1 MTKPSS
7 DAGQSGPELSAR
19 AVILGLVVALIIGSA
34 YPYCVLKLGFGP
46 NLSVVSA
53 FLGFMTL
60 VPLVFVLR
68 RILPNVLDTN
78 ARENNVVQTMG
89 TSAGQTAFMCV
100 LLAAF
105 DMLNTKGVLNPPIHL
120 GTAQIFFWLCS
131 ASLLG
136 ILLAVPMRRHYI
148 DEENLTYADGLAAGE
163 TIVVL
168 HEGRAKGTSAQPL
181 LALIAG
187 GLASGVLMIATSFLK
202 LFPDTWLL
210 PGMAPM
216 NIGFNWSLLSF
227 GSGLLVGFRICM
239 AMAIG
244 TAISWFILPSFL
256 VSHGMIAEAT
266 YPLTLRWVMWPATG
280 LMVAGGLTSL
290 ALKWNLIVKT
300 FRGLRTSSAGEQG
313 QREFPMSWVVVGSVI
328 MSVIICLVQY
338 FSMGIPVWL
347 SFIAILLSLPL
358 MLVGLRVL
366 GETNWGPISA
376 MSNMMQAIFAFISPG
391 NVPVN
396 MSSSGLTGTIAVT
409 SEALM
414 QDFKAGQ
421 LIRSNPRNLTIA
433 QLLAA
438 PVGSLATALVYP
450 ILRDQFGLGPGGLS
464 SPISVKWAGFAEL
477 LTKGLSALPPGCLV
491 GLAIGIGVGII
502 LTLLAEKFEKHTP
515 SPAAIGIGMLIPAS
529 VLMTFILGGF
539 AQLIWAR
546 TSAASE
552 ENFRIPLASGLIAGE
567 ALLAVVLALLAAMGF
582 NF

>member
-1 MTKPSS
+1 MTEPSRL
-7 DAGQSGPELSAR
+7 APELSQR
-19 AVILGLVVALIIGSA
+19 SIIVGLIVAAIIGSA

-53 FLGFMTL
+53 FFGFIAL
-60 VPLVFVLR
+60 VLILR
-68 RILPNVLDTN
+68 AAGTN
-78 ARENNVVQTMG
+78 ARENNIVQTMG

-105 DMLNTKGVLNPPIHL
+105 DMLNQKGVLSPPIHL
-120 GTAQIFFWLCS
+120 GTWQIFFWLCS

-163 TIVVL
+163 TIRVL
-168 HEGRAKGTSAQPL
+168 HEGKESGASAVPVK
-181 LALIAG
+181 ALSFG
-187 GLASGVLMIATSFLK
+187 SLASAGLMFLTNFVH
-202 LFPDTWLL
+202 LFRDTWFL
-210 PGMAPM
+210 PGMQPM

-227 GSGLLVGFRICM
+227 GSGLLVGFRICF

-244 TAISWFILPSFL
+244 LVISWFILPSYL
-256 VSHGMIAEAT
+256 LHHGMIPEAT
-266 YPLTLRWVMWPATG
+266 YPATLRWVMWPATG
-280 LMVAGGLTSL
+280 LMVAGGLMSL
-290 ALKWNLIVKT
+290 ALKWSLIVKT
-300 FRGLRTSSAGEQG
+300 FRGLNTRKIKSSDV
-313 QREFPMSWVVVGSVI
+313 PMRWVVIGSVLMTI
-328 MSVIICLVQY
+328 VVCLVQF
-338 FSMGIPVWL
+338 FSMHIPLWL
-347 SFIAILLSLPL
+347 SLVAVLLSLPL

-421 LIRSNPRNLTIA
+421 LVHSNPRNLTIA
-433 QLLAA
+433 QLVAA
-438 PVGSLATALVYP
+438 PVGSMATALVYP
-450 ILRDQFGLGPGGLS
+450 VLRNKFGLGPDGLS

-477 LTKGLSALPPGCLV
+477 LTKGFDALPPGCLV
-491 GLAIGIGVGII
+491 GLAIGIAVGIL
-502 LTLLAEKFEKHTP
+502 LTLLAEKFGELVP
-515 SPAAIGIGMLIPAS
+515 SPSAIGIAMLLPAA
-529 VLMTFILGGF
+529 VLMTFILGGV
-539 AQLIWAR
+539 AQLIWAK
-546 TSAASE
+546 TSTHTE
-552 ENFRIPLASGLIAGE
+552 GTIRIPLASGLIAGE
-567 ALLAVVLALLAAMGF
+567 AILAVVQAVLAAAGI

>member
-1 MTKPSS
+1 MTD
-7 DAGQSGPELSAR
+7 DAVRPGPELTLRS
-19 AVILGLVVALIIGSA
+19 ILVGLVVAAIIGSA

-53 FLGFMTL
+53 FFGFIAL
-60 VPLVFVLR
+60 VLILR
-68 RILPNVLDTN
+68 ATGTN
-78 ARENNVVQTMG
+78 ARENNIVQTMG

-105 DMLNTKGVLNPPIHL
+105 DLLNSKQVLNPPIHL
-120 GTAQIFFWLCS
+120 GTFQIFFWLCS

-148 DEENLTYADGLAAGE
+148 DEENLTYADGMAAGE
-163 TIVVL
+163 TIKVL
-168 HEGRAKGTSAQPL
+168 HEGKDKGASAKPVKA
-181 LALIAG
+181 LAFG
-187 GLASGVLMIATSFLK
+187 GLASGLLMVLTSFLK

-210 PGMAPM
+210 PGMQPM

-227 GSGLLVGFRICM
+227 GSGLLVGFRICL

-244 TAISWFILPSFL
+244 TFVSWFLLPHYL
-256 VSHGMIAEAT
+256 VAHGMIPEQT
-266 YPLTLRWVMWPATG
+266 YPMTLRWVMWPATG

-300 FRGLRTSSAGEQG
+300 FRGLSASKLEG
-313 QREFPMSWVVVGSVI
+313 RDIPMQWVLIGSIV
-328 MSVIICLVQY
+328 MTVIICLVQ
-338 FSMGIPVWL
+338 FISMGIPVWL
-347 SFIAILLSLPL
+347 SFIAILLTLPL

-376 MSNMMQAIFAFISPG
+376 MSNMMQAVFAFISPG

-421 LIRSNPRNLTIA
+421 LVKSNPRNLTIA
-433 QLLAA
+433 QLIAA
-438 PVGSLATALVYP
+438 PVGSMATAIVYP
-450 ILRDQFGLGPGGLS
+450 VLRDKFGIGPQGLS

-491 GLAIGIGVGII
+491 GLAIGIAVGII
-502 LTLLAEKFEKHTP
+502 LTLLAEYVSEKTP

-529 VLMTFILGGF
+529 VLMTFIAGGVG
-539 AQLIWAR
+539 QLIWAR
-546 TSAASE
+546 TSPKSE
-552 ENFRIPLASGLIAGE
+552 EDIRIPLASGLICGE
-567 ALLAVVLALLAAMGF
+567 AILAVVLAVLAALGV

>member
-1 MTKPSS
+1 MSKANSTVR
-7 DAGQSGPELSAR
+7 QTGPELSPR
-19 AVILGLVVALIIGSA
+19 SIIIGLFVAMIIGSA

-60 VPLVFVLR
+60 VPLVFLFR
-68 RILPNVLDTN
+68 LIDTN
-78 ARENNVVQTMG
+78 ARENNIVQTMG

-163 TIVVL
+163 TILVL
-168 HEGRAKGTSAQPL
+168 HEGREKGTNAGSL
-181 LALIAG
+181 KALGLGA
-187 GLASGVLMIATSFLK
+187 LASGALMVLTSFWK
-202 LFPDTWLL
+202 LFPDTWLF
-210 PGMAPM
+210 PGKENMR
-216 NIGFNWSLLSF
+216 IGLNWSLLSF
-227 GSGLLVGFRICM
+227 GSGLLVGFRICFS
-239 AMAIG
+239 MAIG
-244 TAISWFILPSFL
+244 TFISWFLLPGFL
-256 VSHGMIAEAT
+256 LSHGMIPALT
-266 YPLTLRWVMWPATG
+266 YPQTLLWVMWPATG

-290 ALKWNLIVKT
+290 ALKWNLIVKS
-300 FRGLRTSSAGEQG
+300 FRGLRGSSVGTEDSP
-313 QREFPMSWVVVGSVI
+313 REFPMKWVVIGSLVMTVVI
-328 MSVIICLVQY
+328 CFVQY
-338 FSMGIPVWL
+338 FSMGIPLWL
-347 SFIAILLSLPL
+347 SLIAILLSLPL

-376 MSNMMQAIFAFISPG
+376 LSNMMQAIFAIIAPG
-391 NVPVN
+391 NLPVN

-421 LIRSNPRNLTIA
+421 LIRSNPRSLTIA
-433 QLLAA
+433 QLIAA
-438 PVGSLATALVYP
+438 PIGALATALVYP
-450 ILRDQFGLGPGGLS
+450 LLRNQFGIGPEGLN

-477 LTKGLSALPPGCLV
+477 LTKGLDALPPGCLV
-491 GLAIGIGVGII
+491 GLVIGIAAGIG
-502 LTLLAEKFEKHTP
+502 LTLLAEKFGENVP
-515 SPAAIGIGMLIPAS
+515 SPAAIGIGMLIQAA
-529 VLMTFILGGF
+529 VLITFILGGV
-539 AQLIWAR
+539 AQLIWAK
-546 TSAASE
+546 TSPKSE
-552 ENFRIPLASGLIAGE
+552 DEVRIPLASGLIVGE
-567 ALLAVVLALLAAMGF
+567 ALLAVVLALLAAFGV

>member
-1 MTKPSS
+1 MTETRT
-7 DAGQSGPELSAR
+7 AVVTTGPELTVRSII
-19 AVILGLVVALIIGSA
+19 VGLFVAIVIGSA

-53 FLGFMTL
+53 FFGFIAL
-60 VPLVFVLR
+60 VLILR
-68 RILPNVLDTN
+68 AAGTN
-78 ARENNVVQTMG
+78 PRENNIVQTMG

-105 DMLNTKGVLNPPIHL
+105 DLLNAKGILNPPIHL
-120 GTAQIFFWLCS
+120 GTWQIFLWLCS

-148 DEENLTYADGLAAGE
+148 DEENLTYADGMAAGE
-163 TIVVL
+163 TIIVL
-168 HEGRAKGTSAQPL
+168 HEGREKGASAGPVK
-181 LALIAG
+181 ALGLGA
-187 GLASGVLMIATSFLK
+187 LASGVLMILTSFLK
-202 LFPDTWLL
+202 VFPDTWLL
-210 PGMAPM
+210 PGMGPM

-227 GSGLLVGFRICM
+227 GSGLLVGFRICL

-244 TAISWFILPSFL
+244 TFISWFLLPSYL
-256 VSHGMIAEAT
+256 VSHGMIPEQT
-266 YPLTLRWVMWPATG
+266 YPMTLRWVMWPATG

-300 FRGLRTSSAGEQG
+300 FRGLKGSKVDDRD
-313 QREFPMSWVVVGSVI
+313 FPMQWVIVGSLV
-328 MSVIICLVQY
+328 MTVVICLVQY
-338 FSMGIPVWL
+338 FSMGIPMWL

-421 LIRSNPRNLTIA
+421 LIGSNSRNLTIA
-433 QLLAA
+433 QLIAA
-438 PVGSLATALVYP
+438 PVGSIATAVVYP
-450 ILRDQFGLGPGGLS
+450 VLRDKFGIGPQGLS

-477 LTKGLSALPPGCLV
+477 LTKGFSALPPGCLV
-491 GLAIGIGVGII
+491 GLLIGIVVGIG
-502 LTLLAEKFEKHTP
+502 LTLLAEMYSQKTP
-515 SPAAIGIGMLIPAS
+515 SPAAIGIGILIPAS
-529 VLMTFILGGF
+529 VLMTFILGGVG
-539 AQLIWAR
+539 QLIWAKSSR
-546 TSAASE
+546 KSE
-552 ENFRIPLASGLIAGE
+552 DDYRIPLASGLIAGE
-567 ALLAVVLALLAAMGF
+567 AILAVVLAILAALGV

>member
-1 MTKPSS
+1 MSQTTAATKT
-7 DAGQSGPELSAR
+7 GPELSVR
-19 AVILGLVVALIIGSA
+19 SIVVGLVVAVLIGSA

-53 FLGFMTL
+53 FFGFIAL
-60 VPLVFVLR
+60 VLILR
-68 RILPNVLDTN
+68 AAGTN
-78 ARENNVVQTMG
+78 ARENNIVQTMG

-105 DMLNTKGVLNPPIHL
+105 DLLNAKGILNPPIHL
-120 GTAQIFFWLCS
+120 GTWQIFLWLCS

-168 HEGRAKGTSAQPL
+168 HEGREKGASAGPVK
-181 LALIAG
+181 ALGLG
-187 GLASGVLMIATSFLK
+187 GLASGILMILTSFLK

-210 PGMAPM
+210 PGMQPM

-227 GSGLLVGFRICM
+227 GSGLLVGFRICL

-244 TAISWFILPSFL
+244 TFISWFLLPSYL
-256 VSHGMIAEAT
+256 VSHGMIPEQT
-266 YPLTLRWVMWPATG
+266 YPMTLRWVMWPATG

-300 FRGLRTSSAGEQG
+300 FRGLKGSKVDHRD
-313 QREFPMSWVVVGSVI
+313 FPMQGVVIGSLV
-328 MSVIICLVQY
+328 MTVVICLVQY

-421 LIRSNPRNLTIA
+421 LIGSDSRNLTIA
-433 QLLAA
+433 QLIAA
-438 PVGSLATALVYP
+438 PVGSIATAVVYP
-450 ILRDQFGLGPGGLS
+450 VLRDKFGIGPQGLS

-477 LTKGLSALPPGCLV
+477 LTKGFDALPPGCLV
-491 GLAIGIGVGII
+491 GLLIGIGVGIA
-502 LTLLAEKFEKHTP
+502 LTLLSEIYSEKTP

-529 VLMTFILGGF
+529 VLMTFILGGVG
-539 AQLIWAR
+539 QLIWVK
-546 TSAASE
+546 SAPKSE
-552 ENFRIPLASGLIAGE
+552 EDYRIPLASGLIAGE
-567 ALLAVVLALLAAMGF
+567 AILAVVLALLAALGV